1 MKNKILFYRDH
12 IINFRKSEALLKLE
26 ETKEVA
32 GIPLTA
38 TWPFNNGFL
47 INKMVTD
54 MTKAIS
60 IRFADLGDEVKFTEI
75 ANLRNWPLEELKGI
89 NN

>member
-1 MKNKILFYRDH
+1 MKNKILFYQDH

-32 GIPLTA
+32 GMPLTA
-38 TWPFNNGFL
+38 TGPFNSGSL

-60 IRFADLGDEVKFTEI
+60 IRFADLLDEVKFTEI
-75 ANLRNWPLEELKGI
+75 ANLRNWPLEELKG
-89 NN
+89 NNI

>member
-1 MKNKILFYRDH
+1 MC
-12 IINFRKSEALLKLE
+12 NFQVIVYATVLLE
-26 ETKEVA
+26 ERGTVKIGRKKEVA

-38 TWPFNNGFL
+38 TGPFNSGSL

-60 IRFADLGDEVKFTEI
+60 IRFADLGLQKLLT
-75 ANLRNWPLEELKGI
+75 
-89 NN
+89 

>member
-1 MKNKILFYRDH
+1 MKNKILFYQDH

-32 GIPLTA
+32 GMPLTA
-38 TWPFNNGFL
+38 TGPFNSGSL

-60 IRFADLGDEVKFTEI
+60 IRFADLWDEVKFTEI
-75 ANLRNWPLEELKGI
+75 ANLRN
-89 NN
+89 

>member
-1 MKNKILFYRDH
+1 MKNKILFYQDH

-32 GIPLTA
+32 GMPLTA
-38 TWPFNNGFL
+38 TGPFNSDSL

-60 IRFADLGDEVKFTEI
+60 IRFADLWDEVKFTEI
-75 ANLRNWPLEELKGI
+75 ANLRNWPLEELKG
-89 NN
+89 NNI

>member
-1 MKNKILFYRDH
+1 MKNKILFYQDH

-32 GIPLTA
+32 GMPLTA
-38 TWPFNNGFL
+38 TGPFNSGSL

-60 IRFADLGDEVKFTEI
+60 IRFADLWDEEI
-75 ANLRNWPLEELKGI
+75 ANLRNWPLEELKG
-89 NN
+89 NNI